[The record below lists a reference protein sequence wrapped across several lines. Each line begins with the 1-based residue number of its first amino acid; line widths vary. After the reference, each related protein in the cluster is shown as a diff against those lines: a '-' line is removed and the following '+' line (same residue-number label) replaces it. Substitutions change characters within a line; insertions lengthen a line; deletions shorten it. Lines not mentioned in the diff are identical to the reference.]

1 MNPKVP
7 RCYGSRHTRDDA
19 IRSDAG
25 SGRWR
30 HFQFRA
36 DQRQPHRLQQAGQHG
51 HHGNLE
57 SHHRQDQ
64 SRQAKQPSDLI
75 LHTGDVSWRREASGR
90 CRCRPGGAAAVAVAG
105 ARFRSSARQ
114 SAGDHD
120 RGHRF
125 AEHDAAGAR
134 HDFRRSA
141 IEVEP
146 RRDLDRL
153 PESFRPL
160 SDRRLTTRFQ
170 GATSAASNART
181 RLANSSGFKSET
193 SQWAM
198 PRRCQ
203 WAR

>member
-1 MNPKVP
+1 M
-7 RCYGSRHTRDDA
+7 S
-19 IRSDAG
+19 AG
-25 SGRWR
+25 VGR
-30 HFQFRA
+30 
-36 DQRQPHRLQQAGQHG
+36 PL
-51 HHGNLE
+51 
-57 SHHRQDQ
+57 
-64 SRQAKQPSDLI
+64 
-75 LHTGDVSWRREASGR
+75 V
-90 CRCRPGGAAAVAVAG
+90 VAG
-105 ARFRSSARQ
+105 ADLAVLLLSLSLALGFVHPLGNPRATTTE
-114 SAGDHD
+114 
-120 RGHRF
+120 GHRF
-125 AEHDAAGAR
+125 AGHDAAGAR

-181 RLANSSGFKSET
+181 RLANSSGFRSET